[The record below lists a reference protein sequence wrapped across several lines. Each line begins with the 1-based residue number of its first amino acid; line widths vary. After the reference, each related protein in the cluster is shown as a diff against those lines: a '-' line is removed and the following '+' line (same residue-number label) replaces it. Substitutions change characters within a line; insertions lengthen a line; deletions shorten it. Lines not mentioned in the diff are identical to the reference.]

1 VNQSLGRALLT
12 RSGQKGRRTGYL
24 RVVGSGLALMHLGF
38 NKTWIGESRH
48 AGMCKDVRVL
58 FFVVA

>member
-1 VNQSLGRALLT
+1 
-12 RSGQKGRRTGYL
+12 
-24 RVVGSGLALMHLGF
+24 MHLGF